1 MVWLLIVVLLVVL
14 ATLWLFRKRWRRNKA
29 IQILLYHSQRLTDQ
43 AMAEALQQLGISTDK
58 PMTSKPI
65 ADIWGH
71 GVMAFSYQIS
81 SSLGKVTQPALEQA
95 LRQAARQ
102 LDIASS
108 DPALPPFVLTDFF
121 ELEGDRQIRS
131 SRDMNDDQDLIMRQ
145 IKSFAQGLGA
155 ALGKNQRKS
164 NQPVIVFHEAEVSLA
179 SYQKT
184 LMTVIREKGLIAA
197 QAQLKKWQQT
207 RLSAHQYQRLN
218 AWIQEQQLINRN
230 PDK

>member
-1 MVWLLIVVLLVVL
+1 M
-14 ATLWLFRKRWRRNKA
+14 
-29 IQILLYHSQRLTDQ
+29 D
-43 AMAEALQQLGISTDK
+43 
-58 PMTSKPI
+58 
-65 ADIWGH
+65 
-71 GVMAFSYQIS
+71 
-81 SSLGKVTQPALEQA
+81 
-95 LRQAARQ
+95 
-102 LDIASS
+102 
-108 DPALPPFVLTDFF
+108 
-121 ELEGDRQIRS
+121 
-131 SRDMNDDQDLIMRQ
+131 DDQDLIMRQ

-184 LMTVIREKGLIAA
+184 LMSVIREKGLVAA

-207 RLSAHQYQRLN
+207 RLFAHQYQRLN